1 MHPGGFAC
9 LHLLYRA
16 KQFFANAFFGV
27 DLMNS
32 RFECSS
38 RSSAYRRRMCSGESS
53 RPQSP
58 VDSRDQRQQRGTDD
72 IRVLADT
79 KERRTGR
86 CRYFDVGDG
95 GRIAAAAAGVFVVS
109 DDIDR
114 ETERTDRRIDW
125 ARATLVKEDG
135 RTVIEELQGDS
146 LAVSSVPRGREL
158 MRAIHQRKPWCEVLG
173 FEQLPKLL
181 RWQLLH
187 ASLGLR
193 PRMSRDDT
201 APSR

>member
-1 MHPGGFAC
+1 M
-9 LHLLYRA
+9 
-16 KQFFANAFFGV
+16 
-27 DLMNS
+27 
-32 RFECSS
+32 FECSS
-38 RSSAYRRRMCSGESS
+38 RSCAYRRRMCSGESS
-53 RPQSP
+53 RAQSP

-72 IRVLADT
+72 IRVLADS

-125 ARATLVKEDG
+125 ARATPVKEDG
-135 RTVIEELQGDS
+135 RTVIEELQSDS

-158 MRAIHQRKPWCEVLG
+158 MRAIHQRTPWREVLG
-173 FEQLPKLL
+173 LEPFPELL
-181 RWQLLH
+181 RCQLLARAVGCRLDH
-187 ASLGLR
+187 AAELDLQPPG
-193 PRMSRDDT
+193 
-201 APSR
+201 